1 MAFCNSCGGA
11 MEAGAK
17 FCPKCGAAAPAAAVA
32 AAPVSTPGSG
42 AGAAT
47 APPAKSSSAL
57 KIILIVLA
65 VIVGLGVISVG
76 TAAFFIHRAISR
88 SHVTHENGEVKVD
101 TPFGSVESTE
111 DPQEAARNLGVDIY
125 PGATV
130 VKNSAAN
137 MSFGSMHTAAAEFE
151 SDDSASTVAD
161 FYKSKFPNA
170 NVMSG
175 DGSHYTILAGQKGD
189 ITTIT
194 IEPKEGKTHIHIA
207 KVVGKVTSGTSN

>member
-17 FCPKCGAAAPAAAVA
+17 FCPKCGAAAPAAAVSSS
-32 AAPVSTPGSG
+32 APVP
-42 AGAAT
+42 AGVP

-65 VIVGLGVISVG
+65 VIVVLGVLGVG

-88 SHVTHENGEVKVD
+88 SHVTNRDGEVRVE
-101 TPFGSVESTE
+101 TPFGNLESTE

-137 MSFGSMHTAAAEFE
+137 MSFGGMHTAAAEFE
-151 SDDSASTVAD
+151 SDDSTSKVAD

-170 NVMSG
+170 NVMSSN
-175 DGSHYTILAGQKGD
+175 DDRYTIISGQKGD

-207 KVVGKVTSGTSN
+207 KVVGKVTSSTSN